1 MTDRESPLVTDDE
14 LVRALAEEPLEG
26 SGLEEGLWL
35 LEEPDLEEVERRLG
49 TTFKDPGLLRQ
60 ALVHK
65 SLTNEL
71 GLSGLASNERLEFL
85 GDAVLGAVVAEQLYL
100 RFPDH
105 DEGQLTL
112 LRSSMVRASTLADWA
127 RALDLGAFVLV
138 GRGES
143 RAGGRDRDPLLAR
156 TFEAVLGAMYLD
168 RGHRAVRKLVR
179 RFVRQEIAR
188 AADRPLLDA
197 KSRLQQVSQALY
209 GAAPMYEVIEV
220 GGLGHSPVFTIQVS
234 AGPSIRAV
242 AQSCS
247 KRGAQQK
254 AAAEALAMLESIT
267 LPPEETAALIRPR
280 PAKRTRS
287 AQRTRSVKRVRGD
300 V

>member
-112 LRSSMVRASTLADWA
+112 LRSSMVRASTLADW
-127 RALDLGAFVLV
+127 
-138 GRGES
+138 
-143 RAGGRDRDPLLAR
+143 

-242 AQSCS
+242 AQSRS